1 MPCISHESVC
11 IDTGPADTS
20 GCPVPAA
27 EVKTH
32 DVAPV
37 SFFRKPSADGAA
49 QAVNTNAV
57 TAGSWQG
64 IFTPPDAGTSLPD
77 SADLALAS
85 NHEYAAERE
94 QRLAL
99 STRIDKGR
107 VGLRDQS

>member
-1 MPCISHESVC
+1 MPCISHESAC
-11 IDTGPADTS
+11 SDTGPADTS
-20 GCPVPAA
+20 GCLLPAG

-32 DVAPV
+32 GVAPV
-37 SFFRKPSADGAA
+37 LFFRKSSADGAA
-49 QAVNTNAV
+49 QAMNTNAV
-57 TAGSWQG
+57 TTGSWQG
-64 IFTPPDAGTSLPD
+64 IFTPPDEGSSLPV
-77 SADLALAS
+77 SAHLALAS